1 MRRLPV
7 FTGLD
12 ALVLLR
18 QALRNPGGQRVTLQG
33 EYFSVDDAVLL
44 PPLTKPIPLMI
55 GSNGPR
61 MLSIALR
68 ESAAWNTWYASY
80 GNTAEGFA
88 ALNAEVTAACGLAGR
103 EPRTL
108 RRSACVLVRVE
119 EGASERPLDEAHPP
133 VAGSAGEIAARLRKF
148 ADAGADEIIIVA
160 NPITERAVRSL
171 GDVVA
176 ALR

>member
-1 MRRLPV
+1 MA
-7 FTGLD
+7 LD
-12 ALVLLR
+12 AS
-18 QALRNPGGQRVTLQG
+18 ALARGN
-33 EYFSVDDAVLL
+33 SVYLPDRSIPMLPHELSSGLCSLL
-44 PPLTKPIPLMI
+44 PRQERLCLCV
-55 GSNGPR
+55 
-61 MLSIALR
+61 
-68 ESAAWNTWYASY
+68 
-80 GNTAEGFA
+80 
-88 ALNAEVTAACGLAGR
+88 EVACDRRDGLAGR